1 MIFYAGDRRTAG
13 HFPDF
18 RLEKVSLEKKIPIST
33 GSGSAS
39 PASSLVEA
47 GPPIRVPQ
55 SPIIELIRDHLTPV
69 CFSRISFVLTIAS
82 AAAWGSYWKW
92 WPEVSKVSP
101 SRSKE

>member
-47 GPPIRVPQ
+47 GPPLRVPQ
-55 SPIIELIRDHLTPV
+55 SPII
-69 CFSRISFVLTIAS
+69 TIAS